1 MTPRLTSRSPR
12 TLFLLALLTGT
23 LAACDS
29 AGGDDLDDG
38 TFQAQVSGHAQ
49 AALRG
54 QAAFAVETQGGQT
67 ISAVGL
73 INTEDD
79 EDAVF
84 LVLDGQPT
92 AKTYPVTDEK
102 AGAILILHGTG
113 DEGDLYIA
121 ESGSITV
128 TRADAGRMT
137 GSFDVTA
144 VSLAD
149 EDDEVRLR
157 GSFSAEPGAVAVPDD
172 EAAHRP
178 AGR

>member
-1 MTPRLTSRSPR
+1 MLPRFTSCTPRAFL
-12 TLFLLALLTGT
+12 LLALLAGP

-29 AGGDDLDDG
+29 NGDDLDDG
-38 TFQAQVSGHAQ
+38 TFQAQVSGGAQ

-54 QAAFAVETQGGQT
+54 QAAFAVETEGGQT

-73 INTEDD
+73 VNTEDD

-84 LVLDGQPT
+84 LVIDGQAT
-92 AKTYPVTDEK
+92 AKTYSVAADN
-102 AGAILILHGTG
+102 AGAILVLHGTG
-113 DEGDLYIA
+113 DDGDLYIA

-128 TRADAGRMT
+128 TRADAGRLS

-144 VSLAD
+144 VPLFD

-157 GSFSAEPGAVAVPDD
+157 GSFSAKPGAVAVPDD
-172 EAAHRP
+172 EEALRP
-178 AGR
+178 AVR